1 MFLFDKAVFS
11 WNEEQIKLN
20 GHQPLKFGYLQTKAY
35 LSDISVFL
43 YLAVLLLTGR
53 KEKIAGILNMTKIR
67 KTRGILDDP
76 I

>member
-1 MFLFDKAVFS
+1 M
-11 WNEEQIKLN
+11 
-20 GHQPLKFGYLQTKAY
+20 KFGYLQTKAY

-67 KTRGILDDP
+67 KTRGILDEP
-76 I
+76 MTPTTTFQLEPRHLPLPKV